1 MAAEKEIMVA
11 IEFGSSKIR
20 GIAGCRNLD
29 GTIHILDVVQ
39 EDAKNCIRKGVIY
52 NMDKTVLCLKR
63 IVQKLESD
71 LDLEVIKVYVGLNG
85 KSLRTIKNVVSRQL
99 DTKIVISSDLVDGL
113 CESNKET
120 VYPDYEILEVVPQ
133 EYRIGAELTLD
144 PVGIL
149 SNQLEGRFLNVIART
164 TIKEYVRKCVEAAD
178 LEIAGYFITPLAQA
192 DSVLTDTERRSGCV
206 LVDFGADLTT
216 VAIYKNN
223 VLRHLAVIPLGGNN
237 VTLDI
242 CSLRVEEEE
251 AERLKFE
258 YGTAYSEQRAEGVVK
273 TTSGSERTIE
283 TRELVEVVEARMEE
297 ILGNVWEQICQSG
310 YRDKLIAGM
319 VITGG
324 GANMK
329 NMDRAI
335 MNRMGLDKVRFARIV
350 NIPFE
355 TERPDQIVKD
365 GTANAMISLLSKG
378 TQTCVRFNVIEEKVE
393 EEEPEIEEEVV
404 IVDNVTE
411 NTDNDTSKKE
421 TKPEEEE
428 PKRKSKPGFFSRVFK
443 TISDISRKMVD
454 EE

>member
-1 MAAEKEIMVA
+1 MAAEKEIMIA
-11 IEFGSSKIR
+11 IEFGSSMIR
-20 GIAGCRNLD
+20 GIAGCKNLD

-39 EDAKNCIRKGVIY
+39 ENAKNCIRKGVIY

-71 LDLEVIKVYVGLNG
+71 LDVEIIKVYVGLNG
-85 KSLRTIKNVVSRQL
+85 KSLRTVKNVVSRQL

-120 VYPDYEILEVVPQ
+120 VYPDYEILKVVPQ

-178 LEIAGYFITPLAQA
+178 LEIAGYFITPLAEA

-216 VAIYKNN
+216 VAVYKNN

-237 VTLDI
+237 VTMDI
-242 CSLRVEEEE
+242 CSLRVEEDE
-251 AERLKFE
+251 AERLKLE
-258 YGTAYSEQRAEGVVK
+258 YGSAYSEQRADGMVK
-273 TTSGSERTIE
+273 TSERNIE
-283 TRELVEVVEARMEE
+283 IRELVEVVEARMEE

-324 GANMK
+324 GANLK

-355 TERPDQIVKD
+355 TEHEDQITKD
-365 GTANAMISLLSKG
+365 GTANAMISLLNKG
-378 TQTCVRFNVIEEKVE
+378 TQTCVRSKVVQ
-393 EEEPEIEEEVV
+393 EEVV
-404 IVDNVTE
+404 E
-411 NTDNDTSKKE
+411 PE
-421 TKPEEEE
+421 PEEEE
-428 PKRKSKPGFFSRVFK
+428 QIIMSDDVVVDTDKDTQKEEEEKKEKEEKETKRKSKPGFFSKFFK
-443 TISDISRKMVD
+443 TISDLSHKMVD

>member
-1 MAAEKEIMVA
+1 MAAEKEIMIA
-11 IEFGSSKIR
+11 IEFGSSMIR
-20 GIAGCRNLD
+20 GIAGCKNLD

-39 EDAKNCIRKGVIY
+39 ENAKNCIRKGVIY

-71 LDLEVIKVYVGLNG
+71 LDVEIIKVYVGLNG
-85 KSLRTIKNVVSRQL
+85 KSLRTVKNVVSRQL

-120 VYPDYEILEVVPQ
+120 VYPDYEILKVVPQ

-178 LEIAGYFITPLAQA
+178 LEIAGYFITPLAEA

-216 VAIYKNN
+216 VAVYKNN

-237 VTLDI
+237 VTMDI
-242 CSLRVEEEE
+242 CSLRVEEDE
-251 AERLKFE
+251 AERLKLE
-258 YGTAYSEQRAEGVVK
+258 YGSAYSEQRADGMVK
-273 TTSGSERTIE
+273 TSERNIE
-283 TRELVEVVEARMEE
+283 IRELVEVVEARMEE

-324 GANMK
+324 GANLK

-355 TERPDQIVKD
+355 TEHEDQIIKD
-365 GTANAMISLLSKG
+365 GTANAMISLLNKG
-378 TQTCVRFNVIEEKVE
+378 TQTCVRSKVVQ
-393 EEEPEIEEEVV
+393 EEVV
-404 IVDNVTE
+404 E
-411 NTDNDTSKKE
+411 PE
-421 TKPEEEE
+421 PEEEE
-428 PKRKSKPGFFSRVFK
+428 QIIMSDDVVVDTDKDTQKEEEEKKEKEEKETKRKSKPGFFSKFFK
-443 TISDISRKMVD
+443 TISDLSHKMVD

>member
-85 KSLRTIKNVVSRQL
+85 KSLRTVKNVVSRQL

-223 VLRHLAVIPLGGNN
+223 VLRHLAVIPLGGNRCSKFRKSFN
-237 VTLDI
+237 ILVTFLVSGLWHGANFTFIAWGAIHGI
-242 CSLRVEEEE
+242 CHIIEDLT
-251 AERLKFE
+251 LKFKNE
-258 YGTAYSEQRAEGVVK
+258 VFDYYSSNFVRGEK
-273 TTSGSERTIE
+273 LI
-283 TRELVEVVEARMEE
+283 
-297 ILGNVWEQICQSG
+297 VWG
-310 YRDKLIAGM
+310 YRGNK
-319 VITGG
+319 
-324 GANMK
+324 
-329 NMDRAI
+329 
-335 MNRMGLDKVRFARIV
+335 
-350 NIPFE
+350 
-355 TERPDQIVKD
+355 
-365 GTANAMISLLSKG
+365 
-378 TQTCVRFNVIEEKVE
+378 
-393 EEEPEIEEEVV
+393 
-404 IVDNVTE
+404 E
-411 NTDNDTSKKE
+411 NTFTVKLYGSVKKE
-421 TKPEEEE
+421 NINTHTVIK
-428 PKRKSKPGFFSRVFK
+428 
-443 TISDISRKMVD
+443 I
-454 EE
+454 

>member
-1 MAAEKEIMVA
+1 MAAEKEIMIA
-11 IEFGSSKIR
+11 IEFGSSMIR
-20 GIAGCRNLD
+20 GIAGCKNLD

-39 EDAKNCIRKGVIY
+39 ENAKNCIRKGVIY

-71 LDLEVIKVYVGLNG
+71 LDVEIIKVYVGLNG
-85 KSLRTIKNVVSRQL
+85 KSLRTVKNVVSRQL

-120 VYPDYEILEVVPQ
+120 VYPDYEILKVVPQ

-178 LEIAGYFITPLAQA
+178 LEIAGYFITPLAEA

-216 VAIYKNN
+216 VAVYKNN

-237 VTLDI
+237 VTMDI
-242 CSLRVEEEE
+242 SSLRVEEDE
-251 AERLKFE
+251 AERLKLE
-258 YGTAYSEQRAEGVVK
+258 YGSAYSEQRADGMVK
-273 TTSGSERTIE
+273 TSERNIE
-283 TRELVEVVEARMEE
+283 IRELVEVVEARMEE

-324 GANMK
+324 GANLK

-355 TERPDQIVKD
+355 TEHEDQITKD
-365 GTANAMISLLSKG
+365 GTANAMISLLNKG
-378 TQTCVRFNVIEEKVE
+378 TQTCVRSKVVQ
-393 EEEPEIEEEVV
+393 EEVV
-404 IVDNVTE
+404 E
-411 NTDNDTSKKE
+411 PE
-421 TKPEEEE
+421 PEEEE
-428 PKRKSKPGFFSRVFK
+428 QIIMSDDVVVDTDKDTQKEEEEKKEKEEKETKRKSKPGFFSKFFK
-443 TISDISRKMVD
+443 TISDLSHKMVD

>member
-1 MAAEKEIMVA
+1 MAAEKEIMIA

-20 GIAGCRNLD
+20 GIAGCKNLD

-71 LDLEVIKVYVGLNG
+71 LDVEIIKVYVGLNG
-85 KSLRTIKNVVSRQL
+85 KSLRTVKNVVSRQL

-216 VAIYKNN
+216 VAVYKNN

-242 CSLRVEEEE
+242 CSLRVEEDE
-251 AERLKFE
+251 AERLKLD
-258 YGTAYSEQRAEGVVK
+258 YGSAFSEQRADGMVK
-273 TTSGSERTIE
+273 TSERNIE
-283 TRELVEVVEARMEE
+283 VRELVEVVEARMEE

-355 TERPDQIVKD
+355 TEHSELIAKD
-365 GTANAMISLLSKG
+365 GTANAMISLLGKA
-378 TQTCVRFNVIEEKVE
+378 TQTCVRPKVVQQVIEPEPEDDDQVVMPENVVTDTGQETPKE
-393 EEEPEIEEEVV
+393 EEK
-404 IVDNVTE
+404 TE
-411 NTDNDTSKKE
+411 NEE
-421 TKPEEEE
+421 T
-428 PKRKSKPGFFSRVFK
+428 KRKSKPGFFSRMFK

>member
-1 MAAEKEIMVA
+1 MAAEKEIMIA
-11 IEFGSSKIR
+11 IEFGSSMIR
-20 GIAGCRNLD
+20 GIAGCKNLD

-39 EDAKNCIRKGVIY
+39 ENAKNCIRKGVIY

-71 LDLEVIKVYVGLNG
+71 LDVEIIKVYVGLNG
-85 KSLRTIKNVVSRQL
+85 KSLRTVKNVVSRQL

-120 VYPDYEILEVVPQ
+120 VYPDYEILKVVPQ

-178 LEIAGYFITPLAQA
+178 LEIAGYFITPLAEA

-216 VAIYKNN
+216 VAVYKNN

-237 VTLDI
+237 VTMDI
-242 CSLRVEEEE
+242 CSLRVEEDE
-251 AERLKFE
+251 AERLKLE
-258 YGTAYSEQRAEGVVK
+258 YGSAYSEQRADGMVK
-273 TTSGSERTIE
+273 TSERNIE
-283 TRELVEVVEARMEE
+283 IRELVEVVEARMEE

-324 GANMK
+324 GANLK

-355 TERPDQIVKD
+355 TEHEDQITKD
-365 GTANAMISLLSKG
+365 GTANAMISLLNKG
-378 TQTCVRFNVIEEKVE
+378 TQTCVRSKVVQ
-393 EEEPEIEEEVV
+393 EEVV
-404 IVDNVTE
+404 E
-411 NTDNDTSKKE
+411 PE
-421 TKPEEEE
+421 PEEEE
-428 PKRKSKPGFFSRVFK
+428 QIIMSDDVVVDTDKDTQKEEEKKEKEEKETKRKSKPGFFSKFFK
-443 TISDISRKMVD
+443 TISDLSHKMVD